1 VQWRKRFQDPFV
13 TERVFCLYYFQY
25 LFFFNTYAMRLLT
38 AILFLSANVLLAQS
52 PKSYYLTADR
62 VFDGEAMHE
71 GWAVVVE
78 ADKIVSVGPKDKVK
92 EPAGAIKINYSNSTL
107 LPGLIEGHSHLLLYP
122 YNITDWDTQVLKETD
137 AYRTARATVH
147 AKNTLMAG
155 FTTARDLGTEGAG
168 YSDVALKRA
177 INEGVIPGPRLMVA
191 GRAIVSTGSYG
202 PKGYDHDQE
211 IMLGAE
217 AADGNDLVRV
227 VRDQIGKGA
236 DFIKIYADYRWGLQ
250 GEDQPSF
257 TLDELKLINEVT
269 RSSGRVMVCH
279 AKSKEAIKRAVMAG
293 AETIEHGDF
302 IDVEIGKL
310 MKEHNV
316 TYIPTIAAV
325 DMISQYRGWKKGITP
340 EPANVTNKKKS
351 FKEAIASGVT
361 IGMGGDVGVF
371 PHGENAL
378 EMELMVEY
386 GMKAMDVLKAATSV
400 NARAFHLDNQVGFLK
415 EGLKADLLV
424 VTGDPSK
431 SISDLRKVKF
441 VMKDG
446 IVYKNEK

>member
-1 VQWRKRFQDPFV
+1 MKS
-13 TERVFCLYYFQY
+13 
-25 LFFFNTYAMRLLT
+25 FFIFFALITSSVCYSQQ
-38 AILFLSANVLLAQS
+38 I
-52 PKSYYLTADR
+52 YYLTADR
-62 VFDGEAMHE
+62 VFDGEVLHE
-71 GWAVVVE
+71 GWAVLVE
-78 ADKIVSVGPKDKVK
+78 GDKIIAAGPKSSVK
-92 EPAGAIKINYSNSTL
+92 EPAKAIKINFANSTL
-107 LPGLIEGHSHLLLYP
+107 TPGLIEGHSHLLLYP

-137 AYRTARATVH
+137 TYRTARATVH

-168 YSDVALKRA
+168 YADVGLKRA
-177 INEGVIPGPRLMVA
+177 INEGIIPGPLLMVA

-202 PKGYDHDQE
+202 PKNYDHDQQ

-217 AADGNDLVRV
+217 AADGNDLIRV

-236 DFIKIYADYRWGLQ
+236 DFIKVYADYRWGLN

-269 RSSGRVMVCH
+269 RSSGRVLVCH
-279 AKSKEAIKRAVMAG
+279 AKSKEAIKRAVLAG

-302 IDVEIGKL
+302 IDAEIGRL

-316 TYIPTIAAV
+316 TFIPTLAAV
-325 DMISQYRGWKKGITP
+325 DVISQYRGWKKGVTP

-351 FKEAIASGVT
+351 FKDALASGVT

-371 PHGENAL
+371 PHGENVL

-386 GMKAMDVLKAATSV
+386 GMPTLDVLKAATSV
-400 NARAFHLDNQVGFLK
+400 NARAFHLENQVGFIK
-415 EGLKADLLV
+415 PGLKADLLIV
-424 VTGDPSK
+424 SGDPSK
-431 SISDLRKVKF
+431 NISDLRKVKF

-446 IVYKNEK
+446 VVYRSEN

>member
-1 VQWRKRFQDPFV
+1 
-13 TERVFCLYYFQY
+13 
-25 LFFFNTYAMRLLT
+25 LL
-38 AILFLSANVLLAQS
+38 LSANLLFAQT
-52 PKSYYLTADR
+52 PKSYYLTTDR
-62 VFDGEAMHE
+62 IFDGEVMHT

-78 ADKIVSVGPKDKVK
+78 ADKIISIGPKEKIK
-92 EPAGAIKINYSNSTL
+92 EPVGSIKINYPNSTL

-177 INEGVIPGPRLMVA
+177 INEGIIPGPRLMVA

-236 DFIKIYADYRWGLQ
+236 DFIKIYADYRWGLN

-257 TLDELKLINEVT
+257 TLEELKLINEVT

-279 AKSKEAIKRAVMAG
+279 AKSKEAIRRAVMAG

-302 IDVEIGKL
+302 IDVETGKL

-316 TYIPTIAAV
+316 TFIPTLAAV
-325 DMISQYRGWKKGITP
+325 DMITQYRGWKKGVSP
-340 EPANVTNKKKS
+340 DPANVVNKKKS
-351 FKEAIASGVT
+351 FKAAMESGVA

-386 GMKAMDVLKAATSV
+386 GMKPMEVLKAATTI
-400 NARAFHLDNQVGFLK
+400 NAKAFHLDQQVGAIK
-415 EGLKADLLV
+415 EGLKADLLIV
-424 VTGDPSK
+424 SGDPSNV
-431 SISDLRKVKF
+431 ISDLRKVKW

-446 IVYKNEK
+446 VVVRNEK

>member
-1 VQWRKRFQDPFV
+1 MKTFLLPVLFLLTITLQGQTPTK
-13 TERVFCLYYFQY
+13 YYF
-25 LFFFNTYAMRLLT
+25 
-38 AILFLSANVLLAQS
+38 
-52 PKSYYLTADR
+52 TADR
-62 VFDGEAMHE
+62 IFDGENMHE
-71 GWAVVVE
+71 GWAVIVE
-78 ADKIVSVGPKDKVK
+78 DDKIISAGPKANVK
-92 EPAGAIKINYSNSTL
+92 EPAGAIKINFPNSTL
-107 LPGLIEGHSHLLLYP
+107 TPGLIEGHSHLLLYP

-137 AYRTARATVH
+137 SYRTARATVH

-177 INEGVIPGPRLMVA
+177 INEGIIPGPRLLVA

-217 AADGNDLVRV
+217 AADGNNLVRV

-236 DFIKIYADYRWGLQ
+236 DFIKIYADYRWGIN

-257 TLDELKLINEVT
+257 TLEELKLINEVA
-269 RSSGRVMVCH
+269 RSSGRAMVCH
-279 AKSKEAIKRAVMAG
+279 AKSKEAIKRSVLAG

-302 IDVEIGKL
+302 IDEEIGKL

-316 TYIPTIAAV
+316 TYFPTVSAV
-325 DMISQYRGWKKGITP
+325 DVISQYRGWKKGVAP

-351 FKEAIASGVT
+351 FKEALASGVT
-361 IGMGGDVGVF
+361 IGMGGDVGVY
-371 PHGENAL
+371 PHGENVL

-386 GMKAMDVLKAATSV
+386 GMKTMDVLKAATSV
-400 NARAFHLDNQVGFLK
+400 NARAFHLETQVGFIK
-415 EGLKADLLV
+415 EGIKSRFSYRN
-424 VTGDPSK
+424 GRSFQKYFRPSESK
-431 SISDLRKVKF
+431 ICDEGWCGV
-441 VMKDG
+441 
-446 IVYKNEK
+446 

>member
-1 VQWRKRFQDPFV
+1 MKQ
-13 TERVFCLYYFQY
+13 
-25 LFFFNTYAMRLLT
+25 
-38 AILFLSANVLLAQS
+38 LFLVGFILAFATSYSQQ
-52 PKSYYLTADR
+52 SYYLTADR
-62 VFDGEAMHE
+62 VFDGENLHE
-71 GWAVVVE
+71 GWAVIVE
-78 ADKIVSVGPKDKVK
+78 GDKIVAAGPKSSVK
-92 EPAGAIKINYSNSTL
+92 EPAKSIKINFPNSTL
-107 LPGLIEGHSHLLLYP
+107 TPGLIEGHSHLFLYP

-147 AKNTLMAG
+147 AKNTLLAG

-168 YSDVALKRA
+168 YSDVGLKRA
-177 INEGVIPGPRLMVA
+177 INEGVIPGPRLLVA

-202 PKGYDHDQE
+202 PKNYDHDQQ

-217 AADGNDLVRV
+217 AADGNDLIRV

-236 DFIKIYADYRWGLQ
+236 DFIKVYADYRWGLH

-269 RSSGRVMVCH
+269 RSSGRVLVCH
-279 AKSKEAIKRAVMAG
+279 AKSKEAIKRAVLAG

-302 IDVEIGKL
+302 IDLEIGKL

-316 TYIPTIAAV
+316 TFIPTLAAV
-325 DMISQYRGWKKGITP
+325 DMISQYRGWKKGVSP

-351 FKEAIASGVT
+351 FKEALASGVA

-371 PHGENAL
+371 PHGNNVL

-386 GMKAMDVLKAATSV
+386 GMKPFDVLKAATSV
-400 NARAFHLDNQVGFLK
+400 NARAFHLENQVGFIK
-415 EGLKADLLV
+415 AGLKADLV
-424 VTGDPSK
+424 IVTGDPSK
-431 SISDLRKVKF
+431 NISDLRAVKF

-446 IVYKNEK
+446 VVYRNEK

>member
-1 VQWRKRFQDPFV
+1 LFVLFQVSFV
-13 TERVFCLYYFQY
+13 LQFPTP
-25 LFFFNTYAMRLLT
+25 MRSIFIFLLV
-38 AILFLSANVLLAQS
+38 LSSCCGFAQA
-52 PKSYYLTADR
+52 PKNYYLTADR
-62 VFDGEAMHE
+62 VFDGEIMHE

-92 EPAGAIKINYSNSTL
+92 EPVGAIKINYSNSTL

-177 INEGVIPGPRLMVA
+177 INEGIILGPRLMVA

-217 AADGNDLVRV
+217 AADGNDLARV

-236 DFIKIYADYRWGLQ
+236 DFIKVYADYRWGLQ

-325 DMISQYRGWKKGITP
+325 DMISQYRGWKKGVTP

-351 FKEAIASGVT
+351 FKEAIASGVS

-371 PHGENAL
+371 PHGENVL

-386 GMKAMDVLKAATSV
+386 GMKTMDVLKAATSV
-400 NARAFHLDNQVGFLK
+400 NARAFHLDNQVGFVK
-415 EGLKADLLV
+415 EGWKADLIV

-431 SISDLRKVKF
+431 SISDLRKVKL

-446 IVYKNEK
+446 VIYRNEK

>member
-1 VQWRKRFQDPFV
+1 MKNIFIALACLCSFV
-13 TERVFCLYYFQY
+13 
-25 LFFFNTYAMRLLT
+25 
-38 AILFLSANVLLAQS
+38 ANGQT
-52 PKSYYLTADR
+52 KSYYLTADR

-78 ADKIVSVGPKDKVK
+78 ADKIVAVGPKDKIK
-92 EPAGAIKINYSNSTL
+92 EPAGATKVNYPNSTL
-107 LPGLIEGHSHLLLYP
+107 TPGLIEGHSHLLLYP

-137 AYRTARATVH
+137 SYRTARATVH
-147 AKNTLMAG
+147 AKNTLLAG
-155 FTTARDLGTEGAG
+155 FTSARDLGTEGAG

-177 INEGVIPGPRLMVA
+177 INEGIIPGPRLMVA

-202 PKGYDHDQE
+202 PKGYDNDQQ

-217 AADGNDLVRV
+217 PADGNDLIRV

-236 DFIKIYADYRWGLQ
+236 DFIKIYADYRWGLN
-250 GEDQPSF
+250 GDDQPSF
-257 TLDELKLINEVT
+257 TLDELKLINEVA

-279 AKSKEAIKRAVMAG
+279 AKSKEAIRRAVLAG

-302 IDVEIGKL
+302 IDAEIGKL

-316 TYIPTIAAV
+316 TYIPTVAAV
-325 DMISQYRGWKKGITP
+325 DMISQYRGWKKGVAP

-351 FKEAIASGVT
+351 FKEAIASGVA

-371 PHGENAL
+371 PHGENVL

-386 GMKAMDVLKAATSV
+386 GMNTLDVLKAATSV
-400 NARAFHLDNQVGFLK
+400 NARAFHIDKQVGFLK
-415 EGLKADLLV
+415 EGLKADIV
-424 VTGDPSK
+424 IVTGDPSK
-431 SISDLRKVKF
+431 NISDLRKVNF

-446 IVYKNEK
+446 TVYKN

>member
-1 VQWRKRFQDPFV
+1 MKRY
-13 TERVFCLYYFQY
+13 L
-25 LFFFNTYAMRLLT
+25 LFFLT
-38 AILFLSANVLLAQS
+38 SFISLCLWAQT
-52 PKSYYLTADR
+52 PTKYYLTADR
-62 VFDGEAMHE
+62 VFDGEDMHE
-71 GWAVVVE
+71 GWAVITE
-78 ADKIVSVGPKDKVK
+78 GDKIVAAGPKEKVK
-92 EPAGAIKINYSNSTL
+92 EPGGATKINFPNSTL
-107 LPGLIEGHSHLLLYP
+107 TPGLIEGHSHLLLYP

-137 AYRTARATVH
+137 SYRTARATVH

-155 FTTARDLGTEGAG
+155 FTSARDLGTEGAG

-177 INEGVIPGPRLMVA
+177 INEGIIPGPRLMVA

-202 PKGYDHDQE
+202 PKGYDLDQE

-217 AADGNDLVRV
+217 PADGNDLVRV

-236 DFIKIYADYRWGLQ
+236 DFIKIYADYRWGIN

-279 AKSKEAIKRAVMAG
+279 AKSKEAIRRAVLAG

-316 TYIPTIAAV
+316 TYIPTVSAV
-325 DMISQYRGWKKGITP
+325 DVISQYRGWKKGVTP

-351 FKEAIASGVT
+351 FKEALASGVT
-361 IGMGGDVGVF
+361 IGMGGDVGVY
-371 PHGENAL
+371 PHGENVL

-386 GMKAMDVLKAATSV
+386 GMKTYDVLKAATSV
-400 NARAFHLDNQVGFLK
+400 NARAFHLDNQVGFVK
-415 EGLKADLLV
+415 EGLKADLV
-424 VTGDPSK
+424 IVNGDPSK
-431 SISDLRKVKF
+431 NISDLRKVKF

-446 IVYKNEK
+446 VVYRNDK

>member
-1 VQWRKRFQDPFV
+1 MKFCAFLLLIFV
-13 TERVFCLYYFQY
+13 SSINSY
-25 LFFFNTYAMRLLT
+25 
-38 AILFLSANVLLAQS
+38 SQS
-52 PKSYYLTADR
+52 PTRYYITADR
-62 VFDGEAMHE
+62 VFDGEVMHE

-78 ADKIVSVGPKDKVK
+78 NDKIIAAGPKDKVK
-92 EPAGAIKINYSNSTL
+92 EPAGAVKISKPNSTL

-137 AYRTARATVH
+137 SYRTARATVH

-177 INEGVIPGPRLMVA
+177 INEGIIPGPRLMVA

-202 PKGYDHDQE
+202 PKGYDLDQE

-217 AADGNDLVRV
+217 PADGNDLIRV

-236 DFIKIYADYRWGLQ
+236 DFIKIYADYRWGIN

-269 RSSGRVMVCH
+269 KSSGRMMVCH
-279 AKSKEAIKRAVMAG
+279 AKSKEAIKRAVLGG
-293 AETIEHGDF
+293 AVTIEHGDF
-302 IDVEIGKL
+302 IDVELGKL

-316 TYIPTIAAV
+316 TYIPTISAV
-325 DMISQYRGWKKGITP
+325 DMITQYRGWQKGKTP

-351 FKEAIASGVT
+351 FKEAIESGVA
-361 IGMGGDVGVF
+361 IGMGGDVGVY

-386 GMKAMDVLKAATSV
+386 GMKPLEVLKAATSV
-400 NARAFHLDNQVGFLK
+400 NSRAFRLENQVGFLK
-415 EGLKADLLV
+415 EGLKADLLI
-424 VTGDPSK
+424 VTGNPSTT
-431 SISDLRKVKF
+431 ISDVRKVQF
-441 VMKDG
+441 VMKEG
-446 IVYKNEK
+446 TVYRNEK

>member
-1 VQWRKRFQDPFV
+1 MRYLAK
-13 TERVFCLYYFQY
+13 YFLIHLITFSGYSQ
-25 LFFFNTYAMRLLT
+25 
-38 AILFLSANVLLAQS
+38 Q
-52 PKSYYLTADR
+52 SYYLTADR
-62 VFDGEAMHE
+62 VFDGENLHE
-71 GWAVVVE
+71 GWAVIVE
-78 ADKIVSVGPKDKVK
+78 GDKIVAAGPKSSVK
-92 EPAGAIKINYSNSTL
+92 EPARSIKINFPNSTL
-107 LPGLIEGHSHLLLYP
+107 TPGLIEGHSHLFLYP

-147 AKNTLMAG
+147 AKNTLLAG

-168 YSDVALKRA
+168 YSDVGLKRA
-177 INEGVIPGPRLMVA
+177 INEDVIPGPRLLVA

-202 PKGYDHDQE
+202 PKNYDHDQQ

-217 AADGNDLVRV
+217 AADGNDLIRV

-236 DFIKIYADYRWGLQ
+236 DFIKVYADYRWGLN
-250 GEDQPSF
+250 GDDQPAF

-269 RSSGRVMVCH
+269 RSSGRVLVCH
-279 AKSKEAIKRAVMAG
+279 AKSKEAIKRAVLAG

-302 IDVEIGKL
+302 IDLEIGKL

-316 TYIPTIAAV
+316 TFIPTLAAV
-325 DMISQYRGWKKGITP
+325 DMISQYRGWKKGVSP

-351 FKEAIASGVT
+351 FKEALASGVA

-371 PHGENAL
+371 PHGNNVL

-386 GMKAMDVLKAATSV
+386 GMKPFDVLKAATSV
-400 NARAFHLDNQVGFLK
+400 NARAFHLENQVGFIK
-415 EGLKADLLV
+415 AGLKADLV
-424 VTGDPSK
+424 IVTGDPSK
-431 SISDLRKVKF
+431 NISDLRAVKF

-446 IVYKNEK
+446 VVYRNER

>member
-1 VQWRKRFQDPFV
+1 MKRYLLLCF
-13 TERVFCLYYFQY
+13 TSLISLCLW
-25 LFFFNTYAMRLLT
+25 
-38 AILFLSANVLLAQS
+38 AQT
-52 PKSYYLTADR
+52 PTKYYLTADR
-62 VFDGEAMHE
+62 VFDGENMHE
-71 GWAVVVE
+71 GWAVIVE
-78 ADKIVSVGPKDKVK
+78 GNKIIAAGSKDNLK
-92 EPAGAIKINYSNSTL
+92 EPAGATKINFPNSTL
-107 LPGLIEGHSHLLLYP
+107 TPGLIEGHSHLLLYP

-137 AYRTARATVH
+137 SYRTARATVH

-155 FTTARDLGTEGAG
+155 FTSARDLGTEGAG

-177 INEGVIPGPRLMVA
+177 INEGIIPGPRLMVA

-202 PKGYDHDQE
+202 PKGYDLDQE

-217 AADGNDLVRV
+217 PADGNDLVRV

-236 DFIKIYADYRWGLQ
+236 DFIKIYADYRWGIN

-279 AKSKEAIKRAVMAG
+279 AKSKEAIRRAVLAG

-316 TYIPTIAAV
+316 TYIPTVSAV
-325 DMISQYRGWKKGITP
+325 DVISQYRGWKKGVTP

-351 FKEAIASGVT
+351 FKDAVASGVT
-361 IGMGGDVGVF
+361 IGMGGDVGVY
-371 PHGENAL
+371 PHGENVL

-386 GMKAMDVLKAATSV
+386 GMKTFDVLKAATSV
-400 NARAFHLDNQVGFLK
+400 NARAFHLDNQVGFVK
-415 EGLKADLLV
+415 EGLKADLV
-424 VTGDPSK
+424 IVTGDPSK
-431 SISDLRKVKF
+431 NISDLRKVKF

-446 IVYKNEK
+446 VVYRNEK

>member
-1 VQWRKRFQDPFV
+1 MK
-13 TERVFCLYYFQY
+13 
-25 LFFFNTYAMRLLT
+25 LFIIF
-38 AILFLSANVLLAQS
+38 LFLANSLKAQE
-52 PKSYYLTADR
+52 PVSYYLTADR
-62 VFDGEAMHE
+62 VFDGEVMHE
-71 GWAVVVE
+71 GWAVLVKGN
-78 ADKIVSVGPKDKVK
+78 KIISAGPKKKVTAS
-92 EPAGAIKINYSNSTL
+92 PNSTKINYPNSTL
-107 LPGLIEGHSHLLLYP
+107 LPGLIEGHSHMLLYP

-137 AYRTARATVH
+137 SYRTARATVH

-177 INEGVIPGPRLMVA
+177 INEGIIPGPRLMVA

-202 PKGYDHDQE
+202 PKGYDYDMQ

-217 AADGNDLVRV
+217 AADGNDLIRV

-236 DFIKIYADYRWGLQ
+236 DFIKVYADYRWGKN
-250 GEDQPSF
+250 GEDQPTF
-257 TLDELKLINEVT
+257 TLDELRLVNEVA
-269 RSSGRVMVCH
+269 RSSGRAMVCH
-279 AKSKEAIKRAVMAG
+279 AKSKEAIRRAVLAG

-302 IDVEIGKL
+302 IDLEIGHL

-325 DMISQYRGWKKGITP
+325 NQINQYKGWKKGTFP
-340 EPANVTNKKKS
+340 EPAAIANKKKS

-371 PHGENAL
+371 PHGENVL
-378 EMELMVEY
+378 ELELMVEY
-386 GMKAMDVLKAATSV
+386 GLPLMDALKAATSV
-400 NARAFHLDNQVGFLK
+400 NAKAFHLDNQLGNIKDGYV
-415 EGLKADLLV
+415 ADLV
-424 VTGDPSK
+424 IVSGDPSK
-431 SISDLRKVKF
+431 NISDLKKTRF

-446 IVYKNEK
+446 VVYRREK